1 MKKIAIIGAGG
12 RIGAMFAH
20 ELKGKDI
27 LGIGR
32 EGEVKDI
39 KSGNILLK
47 TNKGIETLKIEAIN
61 DSDFSNS
68 FVPEAIFLCTKNPI
82 TSVVKYYYQI
92 IKEKGGKIPIL
103 FVPQNGISASDEARE
118 ALKDVFGDEAEK
130 IKSVR
135 ISLFNSVSREVI
147 DGKVYLSYTL
157 PIRLCFAPMSGSFE
171 NKEIEKVFEGT
182 GIEAE
187 SVSSENVRNMEFSK
201 LFLNLIGMAS
211 ASHGLIVEQGF
222 KDKKVLS
229 EEVGALRE
237 YIKIVEKSGSHFLNF
252 SHYPVNLMTFLFKN
266 LPMHLIIAFRVQIGE
281 AISKGRRGKKKDLD
295 EIEYYN
301 GSVVELGKKISVD
314 APINRLLIERVIKN
328 NINNYK

>member
-1 MKKIAIIGAGG
+1 MKKIVIIGAGG

-39 KSGNILLK
+39 ESGNILLK
-47 TNKGIETLKIEAIN
+47 TNKGTEVLKIKAIN
-61 DSDFSNS
+61 DSDFGND
-68 FVPEAIFLCTKNPI
+68 FIPEAIFLCTKNPI
-82 TSVVKYYYQI
+82 NSVVKYYYQI
-92 IKEKGGKIPIL
+92 IKEKGWKTPIL
-103 FVPQNGISASDEARE
+103 FIPQNGIIASDEAKE

-147 DGKVYLSYTL
+147 DNKVHLSYVL
-157 PIRLCFAPMSGSFE
+157 PIRLSFAPMSGFFE
-171 NKEIEKVFEGT
+171 KEEIEKVFEGT

-187 SVSSENVRNMEFSK
+187 SVSFENFRNMEFSK

-211 ASHGLIVEQGF
+211 ASHNLTVEQGF
-222 KDKKVLS
+222 ENEKVFK
-229 EEVGALRE
+229 EEIGMLRE
-237 YIKIVEKSGSHFLNF
+237 YIKVVKLDKGKFLNF
-252 SHYPVNLMTFLFKN
+252 KYYPVKTMACLFNN
-266 LPMHLIIAFRVQIGE
+266 LPMWLLIRLRGVIGKL
-281 AISKGRRGKKKDLD
+281 INKGRREKKKDLD

-301 GSVVELGKKISVD
+301 GAVVELGKKIGID
-314 APINRLLIERVIKN
+314 TPISRLLIERVVKN